1 MKEKENQWV
10 TLEASWPQA
19 PSRTPMGCPAGVK
32 TFTRAPNIVPIK
44 TGGGT
49 AAPRKAA
56 GPERQE
62 RGLDTHTT
70 GLCVQVIQNHGGRV
84 KRKGKQLKA
93 GTSGQ
98 GPGGCT
104 TCLFHCCF
112 VFEFLFGDNR
122 STMLLVS
129 AAQQRGSAVGIHMPL
144 PLGLPPQPTH
154 PWVSTEHPE
163 ELCAARRF
171 LLTAYPHALLYKRQ
185 G

>member
-19 PSRTPMGCPAGVK
+19 PSRTPMGCPAGVR
-32 TFTRAPNIVPIK
+32 TFTWAPNIVPIK
-44 TGGGT
+44 TEVGAQLHPGK
-49 AAPRKAA
+49 PR
-56 GPERQE
+56 GQ
-62 RGLDTHTT
+62 
-70 GLCVQVIQNHGGRV
+70 GGRRGGLTPTLQGSV
-84 KRKGKQLKA
+84 CRLFRITEAESKRAPQGKGRE
-93 GTSGQ
+93 
-98 GPGGCT
+98 GCT
-104 TCLFHCCF
+104 ACLFHCCF
-112 VFEFLFGDNR
+112 VSEFWFGDNR

-171 LLTAYPHALLYKRQ
+171 PLTAYPHALLYKRQ